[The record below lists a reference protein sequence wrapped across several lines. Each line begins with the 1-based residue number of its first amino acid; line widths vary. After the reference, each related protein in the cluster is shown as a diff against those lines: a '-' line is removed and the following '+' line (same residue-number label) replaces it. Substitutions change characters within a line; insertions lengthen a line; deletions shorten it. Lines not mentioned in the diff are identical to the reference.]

1 MKKQIF
7 RFLLVCSLGFSAC
20 ELLPT
25 AKDSLSSD
33 DIVKGLRTALE
44 VGTDSSVDNILKKG
58 YYNDKI
64 LKIILPP
71 EAKVIEDNISY
82 IGQSDVL
89 KVVGVDLN
97 SCLNNFL
104 KSMNRAA
111 DSASRQARPILKKSI
126 TDLSINDGLTILQG
140 QNPAKGTTK
149 STIAFDST
157 AATNYLIA
165 TTRDPLIIAYKQPID
180 NELNKDLGLGFS
192 ANNSWSV
199 LITNY
204 NKLANAAEI
213 ALTAD
218 AIFPYLTASERD
230 ILRKFTVINQIT
242 LGEYVTGK
250 ALDGLFIKVG
260 EQERNIRRNPWKWIT
275 DAVGD
280 ILTKVFGQK

>member
-7 RFLLVCSLGFSAC
+7 GFLLVCSLGFASC

-25 AKDSLSSD
+25 GKDGISSE
-33 DIVKGLRTALE
+33 DIVKGLKTALE
-44 VGTDSSVDNILKKG
+44 IGSDSSVEYILKKG

-89 KVVGVDLN
+89 KAVGVDLN

-126 TDLSINDGLTILQG
+126 TDLSITDGLTILQG

-149 STIAFDST
+149 STISFDST
-157 AATNYLIA
+157 AATNYLIS
-165 TTRDPLIIAYKQPID
+165 TTRDPLVTAYKRPID
-180 NELNKDLGLGFS
+180 DELNKDLGLGFS

-213 ALTAD
+213 ALSAD
-218 AIFPYLTASERD
+218 AIFPYLTVSDRN
-230 ILRKFTVINQIT
+230 ILRKFTIINQIT
-242 LGEYVTGK
+242 LGEYVTRK

-260 EQERNIRRNPWKWIT
+260 EQERNIRRNPWKWVN

-280 ILTKVFGQK
+280 ILTMVFGQ